1 MRCFFLLVPA
11 LFFAA
16 QTLPL
21 LAITSTEPGAIGL
34 EDILPKPLHATVMVE
49 TIIYYQSDLQR
60 ALGGM
65 GPRTVV
71 QIVAMKDGLFKVRGR
86 AHHGDVAGW
95 VKAKDLKF
103 ADPDVPEKL
112 KAFADRHKTVEELV
126 QKHQVAI
133 GMTGDE
139 VKASLGTPTRKSAR
153 ITAEGREETLEFIT
167 YKTVPQTVPGR
178 DRFGNPVQA
187 VVYVKVESGHL
198 SVTLKSGAVTEIQE
212 TQGNPL
218 AGDAAKIVPAPV
230 VVN

>member
-1 MRCFFLLVPA
+1 MRCFPLLVLA
-11 LFFAA
+11 LAFAA
-16 QTLPL
+16 HSLSL
-21 LAITSTEPGAIGL
+21 WAITSTEPGAIGL
-34 EDILPKPLHATVMVE
+34 EDILPKPLHATVVVE

-65 GPRTVV
+65 GRGTVV

-95 VKAKDLKF
+95 MRMKDLKF
-103 ADPDVPEKL
+103 DDPKVPDKL

-139 VKASLGTPTRKSAR
+139 VKASLGIPTRKSAKV
-153 ITAEGREETLEFIT
+153 TAEGREETLEFIT
-167 YKTVPQTVPGR
+167 YKTVPQSVPGR
-178 DRFGNPVQA
+178 DRFGNAVQA

-198 SVTLKSGAVTEIQE
+198 SVTLKAGAVTEIQE

-218 AGDAAKIVPAPV
+218 AGEAGKIVPAPV